1 MYNVGMKAFR
11 EKYQNLIAP
20 LSLSLKSYFYGRT
33 YLTMISLSTI
43 LSYALN
49 QSLLEIIILCLC
61 AVVVLLLFDD
71 LTPFMPLV
79 MLFMLN
85 LKTWDIFL
93 TPAPYIPLFFVF
105 LALIFHFLIFY
116 KKFKKGSLFLPI
128 IFVSIALLL
137 SGIFADGIFTYYH
150 KGLVSRIGT
159 GPIVL
164 LIYLVFTNGINP
176 PKDFDITKYFCVS
189 LVLLGLVCY
198 ADLVVNNY
206 LFEKGVEGIVEYDV
220 GWNNVNGVAALILL
234 SIPAGFYLLVKSR
247 KVLLWAAII
256 ALLYRAIYL
265 TGSDGCLGVSLVALP
280 VLCVYTYLYANK
292 RLRFYLT
299 GIVCLTVIFS
309 CILVAVS
316 LINTGTLPLVDKIKE
331 NLFVDSGRTN
341 IYKTALDLFVK
352 YPIFGA
358 GIGYA
363 PEDSTLGTSLILAY
377 NFHSTFFH
385 VIATMG
391 GVGFITYVYYF
402 YKRYRLLMQHHREFN
417 VFMVMSF
424 TFMEVYGMIDSCE
437 FNIMPLMMIVTIL
450 LVVVEHNNKTEEL
463 PLKKKTSKPLV
474 FLFLLFSSI
483 DNVSG
488 N

>member
-20 LSLSLKSYFYGRT
+20 LSLSLKSYFYGRI
-33 YLTMISLSTI
+33 YLAMISLSTI

-49 QSLLEIIILCLC
+49 QSLLGIIILCLC

-105 LALIFHFLIFY
+105 LVLIFHFLIFC
-116 KKFKKGSLFLPI
+116 KKFKKGSLFLSI

-137 SGIFADGIFTYYH
+137 SGIFADGILTYYH

-176 PKDFDITKYFCVS
+176 PKNFDITKYFCVL
-189 LVLLGLVCY
+189 LVFLGLVCY
-198 ADLVVNNY
+198 TDVALNKY

-247 KVLLWAAII
+247 KVLLWAAVI

-316 LINTGTLPLVDKIKE
+316 LINMGTLPLVDKIKE
-331 NLFVDSGRTN
+331 NLFVDSGRTA
-341 IYKTALDLFVK
+341 IYKNALDLFAK

-391 GVGFITYVYYF
+391 GVGFIAYVYYF

-450 LVVVEHNNKTEEL
+450 LVVVEHTNKTEEL
-463 PLKKKTSKPLV
+463 PLKKRQANRLS
-474 FLFLLFSSI
+474 FYFCHFLLSI
-483 DNVSG
+483 T
-488 N
+488 